1 MEYPGVLKKEH
12 VEIPGLFVYDLGITK
27 GGGGG
32 GVTKVTFLTEFLRS
46 VLQFCFISRGESL
59 FSSKILKVKSQI

>member
-27 GGGGG
+27 GGDVSNGIS
-32 GVTKVTFLTEFLRS
+32 KECLT
-46 VLQFCFISRGESL
+46 
-59 FSSKILKVKSQI
+59 ILLYFQG

>member
-27 GGGGG
+27 GGG

>member
-27 GGGGG
+27 GGGG
-32 GVTKVTFLTEFLRS
+32 LR
-46 VLQFCFISRGESL
+46 
-59 FSSKILKVKSQI
+59 K

>member
-32 GVTKVTFLTEFLRS
+32 NESDVSNGISKECLT
-46 VLQFCFISRGESL
+46 
-59 FSSKILKVKSQI
+59 ILLYFQG